1 MIIWI
6 CFQLCSVY
14 WHIHIIFLYKYFIIS
29 KQNVV
34 FMSWKIEKKHNLILI
49 FIKIG
54 HILRL
59 FYVIGISLSLLSS
72 LLSVCRNNLM
82 SLFLYDIPFW
92 TLKTNT
98 IVNGLRLRVICG
110 ALYSP
115 ISFQTRGINF
125 IDGGNG
131 IPRKNHRPEANH
143 WQTLSHNEYTL
154 SEQDSKSQ
162 HWWWYTLIA

>member
-54 HILRL
+54 YILRL

-72 LLSVCRNNLM
+72 LLSVCRNNL
-82 SLFLYDIPFW
+82 
-92 TLKTNT
+92 
-98 IVNGLRLRVICG
+98 ICG

-154 SEQDSKSQ
+154 SE
-162 HWWWYTLIA
+162 